1 MKKVNFFKVMSAFVA
16 FSAMT
21 LASCTEEKMTITSPT
36 VDIPAFVLPDAK
48 ATVSVSVYDVA
59 SNTILGVTSVDA
71 TASIG
76 SELTVECP
84 AYDGYIVAQPISVA
98 IPSLV
103 AGQVAVVPVTF
114 YVATEASAEAAI
126 LEQMKLAENFKSTP
140 AEPVVSAEDVKNES
154 DKVLHDDFTA
164 KYLTGREFVSV
175 AAVESRAAATG
186 AEFLEGM
193 FGEETFAEKTG
204 EFWAYWLNPW
214 HQATMNYKQE
224 MTTDVYTVEFNGAT
238 YEITFTSANGNPIVI
253 GLSNIQVIEQYKHN
267 WEHVL
272 LHGHAG
278 HDYHGHGHGS
288 ENAGGGI
295 VDAE

>member
-48 ATVSVSVYDVA
+48 ATVSVSVYDVE
-59 SNTILGVTSVDA
+59 SNTILGVTNVDA
-71 TASIG
+71 TPG
-76 SELTVECP
+76 QTMTVECP
-84 AYDGYIVAQPISVA
+84 AYEGYIVPQPVSVV

-114 YVATEASAEAAI
+114 FVVPEGSAKADIVAQLNNQTPKAAEADAV
-126 LEQMKLAENFKSTP
+126 EYSEVA
-140 AEPVVSAEDVKNES
+140 KNES
-154 DKVLHDDFTA
+154 DKVLHDVFEGTV
-164 KYLTGREFVSV
+164 LTGHKFVSV
-175 AAVESRAAATG
+175 AVAESRAAATG
-186 AEFLEGM
+186 AEFI
-193 FGEETFAEKTG
+193 EEICGGVKFEEEDV
-204 EFWAYWLNPW
+204 EFYEYWLNPW
-214 HQATMNYKQE
+214 HQATLSYEQAME
-224 MTTDVYTVEFNGAT
+224 TVVYTVEFNGAT
-238 YEITFTSANGNPIVI
+238 YDVTFTKAGEFVGAMSDIK
-253 GLSNIQVIEQYKHN
+253 VIEEYKHN

>member
-59 SNTILGVTSVDA
+59 TNTVLGVTSVDA
-71 TASIG
+71 TANIG
-76 SELTVECP
+76 GAVTVECP
-84 AYDGYIVAQPISVA
+84 AYDGYIVAQPISVE

-103 AGQVAVVPVTF
+103 KGQVAIVPVTF

-126 LEQMKLAENFKSTP
+126 VANMKFVKST
-140 AEPVVSAEDVKNES
+140 ALDANVDSEVVENES
-154 DKVLHDDFTA
+154 DKVLHKEFKGTA
-164 KYLTGREFVSV
+164 LTGRELEAVTE
-175 AAVESRAAATG
+175 VESRATATG
-186 AEFLEGM
+186 AEFIESI
-193 FGEETFAEKTG
+193 FAEE
-204 EFWAYWLNPW
+204 EFGKATEKIMKYWLNPW
-214 HQATMNYKQE
+214 HQATLSYTQE
-224 MTTDVYTVEFNGAT
+224 MWLDLYTVDFNGASFDV
-238 YEITFTSANGNPIVI
+238 TFNRAGAAKF
-253 GLSNIQVIEQYKHN
+253 GMDGIQVIEQYKHN

-272 LHGHAG
+272 IHGHAG

-295 VDAE
+295 VSAE

>member
-21 LASCTEEKMTITSPT
+21 LASCTDEKMTITSPT

-48 ATVSVSVYDVA
+48 ATVSVTVYDVE
-59 SNTILGVTSVDA
+59 SKTNLGVTSVDA
-71 TASIG
+71 TANIG

-84 AYDGYIVAQPISVA
+84 AYEGYIVAQPISVA

-103 AGQVAVVPVTF
+103 AGQVAIVPVTF
-114 YVATEASAEAAI
+114 YVASEASAEAAI
-126 LEQMKLAENFKSTP
+126 LAQMTEENLKST
-140 AEPVVSAEDVKNES
+140 ATDAVKESKVVENES
-154 DKVLHDDFTA
+154 DKVLHSTFKGTA
-164 KYLTGREFVSV
+164 LTGREFVSV
-175 AAVESRAAATG
+175 AAAESRAAATG
-186 AEFLEGM
+186 AEFIEGI
-193 FGEETFAEKTG
+193 FGEETFGTETQELFK
-204 EFWAYWLNPW
+204 YWLNPW
-214 HQATMNYKQE
+214 HQATVSYEQAMS
-224 MTTDVYTVEFNGAT
+224 TDVYTVEFNGAT
-238 YEITFTSANGNPIVI
+238 FDVTFTKAGEIAVFTMSDIK
-253 GLSNIQVIEQYKHN
+253 VIEEYKHN

>member
-103 AGQVAVVPVTF
+103 AGQVAIVPVTF

-126 LEQMKLAENFKSTP
+126 LASMKFIKST
-140 AEPVVSAEDVKNES
+140 ALDANVESEVVENES
-154 DKVLHDDFTA
+154 DKVLHDEFQGTA
-164 KYLTGREFVSV
+164 LTDRELDAVV
-175 AAVESRAAATG
+175 EVESRAAATG
-186 AEFLEGM
+186 AEFIESI
-193 FGEETFAEKTG
+193 FAEEKFGKAET
-204 EFWAYWLNPW
+204 ETIKYWLNPW
-214 HQATMNYKQE
+214 HQATLSYTQE
-224 MTTDVYTVEFNGAT
+224 MWSDLYAVEFNGASFDV
-238 YEITFTSANGNPIVI
+238 TFNRAGEAVFGISG
-253 GLSNIQVIEQYKHN
+253 IQVIEQYKHN

-272 LHGHAG
+272 THGHAG

>member
-48 ATVSVSVYDVA
+48 ATVSVSVYDLE
-59 SNTILGVTSVDA
+59 SNTILGVTNVDA
-71 TASIG
+71 TPGQAM
-76 SELTVECP
+76 TVECP
-84 AYDGYIVAQPISVA
+84 AYEGYIVAQPISVE

-114 YVATEASAEAAI
+114 FVVTEGSAKADIVAQLNAQAAKEKPVAAESVKYS
-126 LEQMKLAENFKSTP
+126 E
-140 AEPVVSAEDVKNES
+140 VVRNES
-154 DKVLHDDFTA
+154 NKVRHGAFEGKVA
-164 KYLTGREFVSV
+164 EGYKFVSV
-175 AAVESRAAATG
+175 AAAESRAAATG
-186 AEFLEGM
+186 AEFI
-193 FGEETFAEKTG
+193 EEICGGVKFTEKNYTFFK
-204 EFWAYWLNPW
+204 YWLNPW
-214 HQATMNYKQE
+214 HQATLSAEQE
-224 MTTDVYTVEFNGAT
+224 MATVVYTVEFNGVT
-238 YEITFTSANGNPIVI
+238 YDVTFTKAGAFVKKMVAPSVM
-253 GLSNIQVIEQYKHN
+253 EEYKHN

>member
-48 ATVSVSVYDVA
+48 ATVSVTVYDVE
-59 SNTILGVTSVDA
+59 SKKNLGVTSVDA

-126 LEQMKLAENFKSTP
+126 LANMKFVKST
-140 AEPVVSAEDVKNES
+140 ALDDEVESEVVENES
-154 DKVLHDDFTA
+154 DKVLHDTFKGTA
-164 KYLTGREFVSV
+164 LTGRELDAV
-175 AAVESRAAATG
+175 AEVESRAAATG
-186 AEFLEGM
+186 AEFIESI
-193 FGEETFAEKTG
+193 FAEEKFGKAAT
-204 EFWAYWLNPW
+204 ETIKYWLNPW
-214 HQATMNYKQE
+214 HQATLSYTQE
-224 MTTDVYTVEFNGAT
+224 MWSDLYTVEFNGASFDV
-238 YEITFTSANGNPIVI
+238 TFNRAGDAVFRISG
-253 GLSNIQVIEQYKHN
+253 IQVIEQYKHN

-272 LHGHAG
+272 THGHAG

>member
-48 ATVSVSVYDVA
+48 ATVSVSVYDVE
-59 SNTILGVTSVDA
+59 SNTILGVTNVDA
-71 TASIG
+71 TPGQAM
-76 SELTVECP
+76 TVECP
-84 AYDGYIVAQPISVA
+84 AYEGYIVAQPISVE
-98 IPSLV
+98 IPALV

-126 LEQMKLAENFKSTP
+126 LLNMKFVKST
-140 AEPVVSAEDVKNES
+140 ALDDEVESEVVENES
-154 DKVLHDDFTA
+154 DKVLHDKFQGTA
-164 KYLTGREFVSV
+164 LTGRELDAV
-175 AAVESRAAATG
+175 AVVESRAAATG
-186 AEFLEGM
+186 AEFIESIFAKEK
-193 FGEETFAEKTG
+193 FGKAKTETIK
-204 EFWAYWLNPW
+204 YWLNPW
-214 HQATMNYKQE
+214 HQITLYYIQE
-224 MTTDVYTVEFNGAT
+224 MWSDLYTVDFNGASFDV
-238 YEITFTSANGNPIVI
+238 TFNRAGAAKFDYSDIK
-253 GLSNIQVIEQYKHN
+253 VIEQYKHN

-295 VDAE
+295 ADAE

>member
-103 AGQVAVVPVTF
+103 AGQVAIVPVTF

-126 LEQMKLAENFKSTP
+126 LANMKFVKST
-140 AEPVVSAEDVKNES
+140 ALDANVESEVVENES
-154 DKVLHDDFTA
+154 DKVLHNKFQGTA
-164 KYLTGREFVSV
+164 LTGRELDAV
-175 AAVESRAAATG
+175 AVVESRAAATG
-186 AEFLEGM
+186 AEFIESI
-193 FGEETFAEKTG
+193 FAEEKFGKAET
-204 EFWAYWLNPW
+204 ETINYWLNPW
-214 HQATMNYKQE
+214 HQATLSYTQE
-224 MTTDVYTVEFNGAT
+224 MWSDLYTVDFNGASFDV
-238 YEITFTSANGNPIVI
+238 TFNRAGAAKFGISG
-253 GLSNIQVIEQYKHN
+253 IQVIEQYKHN

-272 LHGHAG
+272 THGHAG

>member
-103 AGQVAVVPVTF
+103 AGQVAIVPVTF

-126 LEQMKLAENFKSTP
+126 LANMKFVEST
-140 AEPVVSAEDVKNES
+140 ALDANVESEVVENES
-154 DKVLHDDFTA
+154 DKVLHDKFQGTA
-164 KYLTGREFVSV
+164 LTGRELDAV
-175 AAVESRAAATG
+175 AVVESRAAATG
-186 AEFLEGM
+186 AEFIESIFAKEK
-193 FGEETFAEKTG
+193 FGKAETETIN
-204 EFWAYWLNPW
+204 YWLNPW
-214 HQATMNYKQE
+214 HQITLYYIQE
-224 MTTDVYTVEFNGAT
+224 MWSDLYTVDFNGASFDV
-238 YEITFTSANGNPIVI
+238 TFNRAGAAKFDYSDIK
-253 GLSNIQVIEQYKHN
+253 VIEQYKHN

-272 LHGHAG
+272 THGHAG